1 VLCARAPSNE
11 SRSVGGVARRMK
23 TLPIFDCRLLIGRFG
38 KKSRFGGNPALLGFS
53 IGNRQSAIGNGDKE
67 Y

>member
-1 VLCARAPSNE
+1 
-11 SRSVGGVARRMK
+11 MK

-53 IGNRQSAIGNGDKE
+53 IGNRQSSIGNGDKE